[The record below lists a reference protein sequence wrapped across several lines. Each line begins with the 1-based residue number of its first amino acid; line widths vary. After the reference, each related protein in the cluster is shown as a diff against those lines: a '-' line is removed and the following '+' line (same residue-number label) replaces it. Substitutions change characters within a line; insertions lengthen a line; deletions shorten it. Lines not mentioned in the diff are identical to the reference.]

1 MRKIGLLVLLLAL
14 LLGQTVYAG
23 GSSQQFSVPILVVNT
38 SFLNARSGPGPQ
50 YSVVATVTGGSEL
63 PVLGT
68 NSGNTWY
75 LVTTPAGSGWV
86 DVSFTLPRGNF
97 NNVPV
102 IDVSPAATVAFSTPL
117 TIGLPGSTTATAV
130 GGILGGALR
139 TGERTRAVLNVS
151 SVNVLTQPV
160 NGSPIVGL
168 LFRDDSADY
177 AVVGSTVDARGVE
190 WLQVVVPNL
199 GTGWIEAPKMST
211 RLSSAFRTV
220 VVVTA
225 GPVDLKYS
233 PGGDSMLFPPLQN
246 GQEAFLINTS
256 GNFYQVELANGW
268 TGWIPSSAVQI
279 RTGTPSDPGTTVQTA
294 SAASAAGIP
303 VPVLDPGVII
313 VNTSFLNVRTGP
325 GGHFGSIAVVPGS
338 TELTP
343 VGVTPDGSWFLVR
356 GSFGQGWVAHEFV
369 VFRGTF
375 SNIPII
381 NNAF

>member
-1 MRKIGLLVLLLAL
+1 MRKIGLLVLLLSL
-14 LLGQTVYAG
+14 LLGQAVYAG
-23 GSSQQFSVPILVVNT
+23 SLNQQFAVPVLVVNT

-68 NSGNTWY
+68 NSGSTWY
-75 LVTTPAGSGWV
+75 LVTTPVGSGWV
-86 DVSFTLPRGNF
+86 DVSFTLPRGSF

-117 TIGLPGSTTATAV
+117 TIGLPGSTPTTVV
-130 GGILGGALR
+130 GGILGGALGA
-139 TGERTRAVLNVS
+139 GERTRAVLHVN
-151 SVNVLTQPV
+151 SVDLLTQPV

-168 LFRDDSADY
+168 LFRDDDADY
-177 AVVGSTVDARGVE
+177 AVVGRTIDARGVE

-211 RLSSAFRTV
+211 RLSSTFRTV

-225 GPVDLKYS
+225 GPVDLTFS
-233 PGGDSMLFPPLQN
+233 PGGGSMLFPPLQN
-246 GQEAFLINTS
+246 GQEAFLVNTS

-279 RTGTPSDPGTTVQTA
+279 RAGTPSDPGITA
-294 SAASAAGIP
+294 AAAAVGVP
-303 VPVLDPGVII
+303 VPVLDPGIII

-325 GGHFGSIAVVPGS
+325 GGHFGSIATVAGS

-343 VGVTPDGSWFLVR
+343 VGVTPDGTWFLVR
-356 GSFGQGWVAHEFV
+356 GSFGQGWVAQEFV